1 MVLEAKMDFLLDPN
15 IAYLFL
21 LGGVLLS
28 MLALVTPGTG
38 VLEVGAFFCLAVA
51 GYAVYTL
58 SINLWA
64 LIVLV
69 LSVVP
74 FVFAIRKPKRELY
87 LGLSILGLVVG
98 SVFLFTTD
106 GWKPAVNLAVAFI
119 SSLLFA
125 GFVWIAI
132 TKTLQAAHALPSHDL
147 SNLVGQ
153 VGEAKTRIHAEG
165 SVQVSGELWSARSEK
180 SIPEGSAVKVLA
192 REGFILLVEKVK
204 SEK

>member
-1 MVLEAKMDFLLDPN
+1 MEFLLDPN

-38 VLEVGAFFCLAVA
+38 VFEVGAFFCLAVA

-58 SINLWA
+58 TINFWA

-98 SVFLFTTD
+98 SVFLFATD
-106 GWKPAVNLAVAFI
+106 GWKPAVNLAVA
-119 SSLLFA
+119 SLASLLFA

-147 SNLVGQ
+147 SDLVGQ
-153 VGEAKTRIHAEG
+153 VGEAKTRVHAQG
-165 SVQVSGELWSARSEK
+165 SVQVDGELWSARSDK
-180 SIPEGSAVKVLA
+180 SIPAGSAVKVLA

-204 SEK
+204 REK

>member
-1 MVLEAKMDFLLDPN
+1 MDFLLDPN

-51 GYAVYTL
+51 GYAVYSL

-74 FVFAIRKPKRELY
+74 FVYAIRRPKRELY

-98 SVFLFTTD
+98 SVFLFATD

-119 SSLLFA
+119 SSLMFA
-125 GFVWIAI
+125 GFLWIAI

-147 SNLVGQ
+147 SSLVGQ
-153 VGEAKTRIHAEG
+153 VGEAKTHIHAEG
-165 SVQVSGELWSARSEK
+165 SVQVAGELWSARSEK
-180 SIPEGSAVKVLA
+180 SIPAGSAVRVLA
-192 REGFILLVEKVK
+192 REGFVLLVEK
-204 SEK
+204 EKN